1 MDNAFTLTI
10 DFDEWSKL
18 SQSDA
23 EAFERRRREVIDSI
37 IAESPEHM
45 RERLRRLQWRVDAA
59 RRRYKHPLKS
69 CVVIFNMM
77 WDSVYGEHGLLD
89 ALNGLTHAD
98 AQPAR
103 GKADIPARI
112 LPLRV

>member
-1 MDNAFTLTI
+1 MDNAFTLAI

-18 SQSDA
+18 AQSDA
-23 EAFERRRREVIDSI
+23 EAFERRRREVIEQL
-37 IAESPEHM
+37 IAEAPEHM
-45 RERLRRLQWRVDAA
+45 RERLVRLQWRVDAE

-89 ALNGLTHAD
+89 ALNALTHAD
-98 AQPAR
+98 AQPAPEQ
-103 GKADIPARI
+103 AATPARI
-112 LPLRV
+112 LPFRA

>member
-1 MDNAFTLTI
+1 MDTAFTLPI

-18 SQSDA
+18 AQSDA
-23 EAFERRRREVIDSI
+23 EAFERRRREVIDQL
-37 IAESPEHM
+37 IAEAPEHM
-45 RERLRRLQWRVDAA
+45 RERLHRLQWRVDAE

-89 ALNGLTHAD
+89 ALNALSHAD
-98 AQPAR
+98 TQPAPE
-103 GKADIPARI
+103 KAPTPARI
-112 LPLRV
+112 LPFRA